1 MEHKALIIR
10 PGALG
15 DTLMLLPALKDIGKH
30 VQVMVAGREPGL
42 SFLRKTGF
50 QCVNMD
56 CGGWHKV
63 FQEQAD
69 LLQRFSVPSQDTV
82 VAYLGDSDGRI
93 GKNLKAYFPGAAI
106 HVLPAY
112 PEAEDEIHVA
122 RYLCETLAGAGLP
135 VDPGCAM
142 ERARNRPLLRGGS
155 ESGPKRGI
163 VVHPGSGSP
172 RKNLS
177 PELWLAF
184 LERISE
190 EPVLQNPGKGVVLL
204 GPAEEDLRD
213 FFGKQGLGSLEM
225 VFCPRDEELVS
236 LLKTAFFYAGHD
248 SGITHLAAMLG
259 TPTLALFRQD
269 NVSMWRPLGP
279 AVTAI
284 RLPKPAGESIEKM
297 VYAAKTLIRRNP

>member
-15 DTLMLLPALKDIGKH
+15 DTLMLLPALKDIKKH

-50 QCVNMD
+50 QCFNMES
-56 CGGWHKV
+56 GGWHKV
-63 FQEQAD
+63 FQEQPD
-69 LLQRFSVPSQDTV
+69 PLQRLSVPSQDTV

-112 PEAEDEIHVA
+112 PAQEDKVHVA
-122 RYLCETLAGAGLP
+122 RYLCITLAEAGLP
-135 VDPGCAM
+135 VGPDGAM
-142 ERARNRPLLRGGS
+142 EQVDNGPLLEVGS
-155 ESGPKRGI
+155 RKGPGDRI
-163 VVHPGSGSP
+163 VIHPGSGSP
-172 RKNLS
+172 CKNFP
-177 PELWLAF
+177 PEFWLTF
-184 LERISE
+184 LKRIARD
-190 EPVLQNPGKGVVLL
+190 PFLKGPGRALVLL

-213 FFGKQGLGSLEM
+213 FFWKQGPGFLEM
-225 VFCPRDEELVS
+225 VFCPGDEELVS

-284 RLPKPAGESIEKM
+284 RLPTPAGESIEKM